1 MAVFTTGELLD
12 IAVGIERNGVA
23 YYESLAHFTPVAEL
37 KAVYSG
43 LASMERH
50 HIDVFQNLRAGI
62 SGGGAIVPPESEEEY
77 ATYLQA
83 LVDSSVFTSDQVAR
97 EMAQKASGPAEAL
110 QLALGAEKDSIL
122 FYTEMRDL
130 VPQRDRGA
138 VDKIVREERKHVRE
152 LSQLKQRY
160 A

>member
-1 MAVFTTGELLD
+1 MAVFTVGEMLD
-12 IAVGIERNGVA
+12 IAVGIERNGVM
-23 YYESLAHFTPVAEL
+23 YYESLAQLTSDAEL
-37 KAVYSG
+37 KATYSG

-50 HIDVFQNLRAGI
+50 HIDVFRNLRADT
-62 SGGGAIVPPESEEEY
+62 SGGGAIIPPESEEEY

-83 LVDSSVFTSDQVAR
+83 LVDSSVFTSDEVAR

-110 QLALGAEKDSIL
+110 QLAIGAEKDSIL

-130 VPQRDRGA
+130 VSRRDRDA

-152 LSQLKQRY
+152 LSELKQRY

>member
-1 MAVFTTGELLD
+1 MAVFTVAEMLD
-12 IAVGIERNGVA
+12 IAVGIERNGVS
-23 YYESLAHFTPVAEL
+23 YYESLAQLTPDTEL
-37 KAVYSG
+37 KAVYTG

-50 HIDVFQNLRAGI
+50 HIDVFQGLRAAA
-62 SGGGAIVPPESEEEY
+62 SGAGAIVPSESEEEY

-83 LVDSSVFTSDQVAR
+83 LVDSSVFTSDKVAR

-110 QLALGAEKDSIL
+110 QLAIGAEKDSIL

-130 VPQRDRGA
+130 VSQRDRDA

-152 LSQLKQRY
+152 LSELKQRY
-160 A
+160 S

>member
-1 MAVFTTGELLD
+1 MAVFTVGELLD
-12 IAVGIERNGVA
+12 IAVGIERNGVT
-23 YYESLAHFTPVAEL
+23 YYESLTQLTPDTEL
-37 KAVYSG
+37 KSIYSG

-50 HIDVFQNLRAGI
+50 HIDVFQNLRAGL

-77 ATYLQA
+77 ATYLKA

-122 FYTEMRDL
+122 FYTEMREL
-130 VPQRDRGA
+130 VSQRERDA